1 MVGGRP
7 ADHHEL
13 AGSGQPPLMEAPP
26 PTPSARQRTMGP
38 SGGMVE
44 VAEKIARIRSHE
56 ADQVIEAPHLLHIG
70 QPHLPNV
77 LDLPPCET

>member
-1 MVGGRP
+1 
-7 ADHHEL
+7 
-13 AGSGQPPLMEAPP
+13 
-26 PTPSARQRTMGP
+26 MGP